1 MPSFLCNYSAIN
13 RNTESEGGS
22 IGRGEINSN
31 NDNNDD
37 DSEGGEEGRE
47 VGAGETEKKS
57 KMVHKSPTPEE
68 AKKIRINLL
77 PNAILI
83 MRVTTNQKKGVHFL
97 FSTTYLSVWQCLKYT

>member
-37 DSEGGEEGRE
+37 DGEGGEEGRGE
-47 VGAGETEKKS
+47 VGQEKRRK
-57 KMVHKSPTPEE
+57 
-68 AKKIRINLL
+68 
-77 PNAILI
+77 
-83 MRVTTNQKKGVHFL
+83 RVRWCTNPQPQKR
-97 FSTTYLSVWQCLKYT
+97 QRKYG